1 MNKEE
6 VIKKIGK
13 DRWKEFENFMIGQT
27 VGLNDDSTLD
37 YYACDVENFLRP
49 KHKQF
54 FDWDEKNELY

>member
-54 FDWDEKNELY
+54 FD